1 MAQYDGAIRIDTSII
16 TKNVKP
22 KVQEIAK
29 SLEEI
34 GKDAEKAREK
44 LELLDKAGVS
54 HASEEYKAAQAE
66 LQKYVDSYK
75 DSMYK
80 IAEYG
85 QGVSDSLQ
93 FDTSKIDAAR
103 EKLQSMDASG
113 IDHSSKEYK
122 EAERDLNHVIDAYER
137 YREVIDEFDSYTK
150 TAFDGF
156 KKLRD
161 ETEKYINTSDTQAES
176 TDEVSQHLNIL
187 RIDVEEYAKALKEL
201 HNQGKFFGDEEYD
214 KIYLAW
220 KNATDAVKAYQ
231 AELNKKTESGQA
243 KIAQQEAKAAEK
255 REAAQRR
262 AEEQEAKGRQKE
274 IENQAKLEAKEAER
288 KAKEEARINAIQAKE
303 EAKRAKEI
311 AAIQA
316 QEQEEQ
322 RLAVIRENAVAG
334 NQRIVETV
342 ERIKQIEQEIAD
354 LKTAGVTEGYQ
365 DYDSRIQEL
374 SRLKQEVKDYNAN
387 IGQVKEN
394 YKKLGNTVKQS
405 FEKINKSAKKS
416 TGFLS
421 TMVSR
426 FKGLALSL
434 LIFNQISKAFNAFTS
449 SIKEGFGNLYNE
461 VGEFKRTAD
470 GLKASMLTLKNSFA
484 AAFRPL
490 VEMAI
495 PYIQKAVE
503 WLTVLMDKLGQF
515 IALAMGQKTYTR
527 AVKQTAA
534 ALEDAGKAAKGY
546 LSPLDEINQFT
557 PKEDRGGSGVSGTM
571 FEEIPV
577 DGKLPGIFEKIA
589 KYAESIKDIFAQGF
603 WDSLGNWEYRWESI
617 KGSLKSI
624 KDSLVDIWTDS
635 TVLKGADNWAKSVA
649 YMLGS
654 LTGTVASIGLTIGSN
669 FIGGISLYLEQNKER
684 IKEYLVSMFD
694 IWAEINA
701 VFSELF
707 QSIGYVF
714 EAFAPEQGQQL
725 TANIIGIFTDA
736 FMGITEL
743 ASKLFRDISNIII
756 QPFVDNKEKFRTA
769 LEGLLSVLSEVTG
782 TIKQGID
789 DTFAKLSEIYD
800 RHFKPFF
807 DSIADGLSD
816 TVGKFMD
823 FWNESVQP
831 ILEEWAAGFDK
842 LWKEHIQP
850 ALDKFVEMLGDAAD
864 FLKAVWE
871 NVLKPFIDWLIEN
884 VLPVVLPIIDGIVK
898 ALGAAFGTIADI
910 AGGIMD
916 IIGGILEFL
925 TGVFTGDWKK
935 AWDGI
940 VKIFDGVGGAI
951 KGIVNGIL
959 GFVESLANG
968 VVNAINTVIR
978 ALNRLSFDIPSWV
991 PLIGGNHFGFN
1002 IPELSRVSIP
1012 RLATGTVVPPN
1023 NEFLA
1028 VLGDNKREPEV
1039 VSPIST
1045 IKQAVMEAIA
1055 EAGGTGSGKPVN
1067 ITLQVSLDRKVLGQT
1082 MVDWGKLQQMATGN
1096 NPYSLGTT

>member
-1 MAQYDGAIRIDTSII
+1 MAQYDGSIRIN
-16 TKNVKP
+16 TKIDSKEASAQMMTLENRIVKTADKIASLRSKMDSLKDAKIP
-22 KVQEIAK
+22 TTEYQEISAQISK
-29 SLEEI
+29 AEAEFNKLMEKQEQMQSE
-34 GKDAEKAREK
+34 GKDNGAAWDRLNAKMEEVGNTIRYAKGEMQDLVDTGKAFVP
-44 LELLDKAGVS
+44 G
-54 HASEEYKAAQAE
+54 
-66 LQKYVDSYK
+66 
-75 DSMYK
+75 
-80 IAEYG
+80 
-85 QGVSDSLQ
+85 
-93 FDTSKIDAAR
+93 TS
-103 EKLQSMDASG
+103 
-113 IDHSSKEYK
+113 
-122 EAERDLNHVIDAYER
+122 
-137 YREVIDEFDSYTK
+137 T
-150 TAFDGF
+150 
-156 KKLRD
+156 
-161 ETEKYINTSDTQAES
+161 
-176 TDEVSQHLNIL
+176 
-187 RIDVEEYAKALKEL
+187 EEYANLGQQLQYAESDMSAL
-201 HNQGKFFGDEEYD
+201 NQRHDEM
-214 KIYLAW
+214 I
-220 KNATDAVKAYQ
+220 
-231 AELNKKTESGQA
+231 A
-243 KIAQQEAKAAEK
+243 KQRKAAD
-255 REAAQRR
+255 
-262 AEEQEAKGRQKE
+262 G
-274 IENQAKLEAKEAER
+274 
-288 KAKEEARINAIQAKE
+288 
-303 EAKRAKEI
+303 
-311 AAIQA
+311 
-316 QEQEEQ
+316 
-322 RLAVIRENAVAG
+322 
-334 NQRIVETV
+334 
-342 ERIKQIEQEIAD
+342 
-354 LKTAGVTEGYQ
+354 
-365 DYDSRIQEL
+365 
-374 SRLKQEVKDYNAN
+374 
-387 IGQVKEN
+387 
-394 YKKLGNTVKQS
+394 YKKLGDTAKQS

-416 TGFLS
+416 NGFLS
-421 TMVSR
+421 TMASR

-434 LIFNQISKAFNAFTS
+434 LIFNQISKAFNAFTR

-461 VGEFKRTAD
+461 VGAFRSAID
-470 GLKASMLTLKNSFA
+470 GLKASSLTLKNSFA

-490 VEMAI
+490 VETAI

-503 WLTVLMDKLGQF
+503 WLTLLMDRLGQF

-534 ALEDAGKAAKGY
+534 VLKEAGKAAKGY
-546 LSPLDEINQFT
+546 LNPLDEINQFT
-557 PKEDRGGSGVSGTM
+557 PKEDSGDTGASGTM
-571 FEEIPV
+571 FEEVPV

-589 KYAESIKDIFAQGF
+589 EYTKSIKDIFSQGF
-603 WDSLGNWEYRWESI
+603 WDGLGNWEYRWDSI
-617 KGSLKSI
+617 KNSLKSI
-624 KDSLVDIWTDS
+624 KDSLANIWTEPA
-635 TVLKGADNWAKSVA
+635 VLNGADTWAKSVA

-684 IKEYLVSMFD
+684 IKGFLVSMFD
-694 IWAEINA
+694 IWTEINGI
-701 VFSELF
+701 FSELF

-714 EAFAPEQGQQL
+714 EAFASGQGQQL
-725 TANIIGIFTDA
+725 TANIIGIFSNA
-736 FMGITEL
+736 FMGVMEL

-1023 NEFLA
+1023 REFMA

-1039 VSPIST
+1039 VSPLST
-1045 IKQAVMEAIA
+1045 MKQAVLEAIA
-1055 EAGGTGSGKPVN
+1055 EAGGIGEKEITIKVPVYIGDKQVYEATVKYGK
-1067 ITLQVSLDRKVLGQT
+1067 T
-1082 MVDWGKLQQMATGN
+1082 QQMSTGK
-1096 NPYSLGTT
+1096 NPFLLGTT

>member
-1 MAQYDGAIRIDTSII
+1 MAQYDGSIRIN
-16 TKNVKP
+16 TKIDSKEASAQMMTLENRIVKTADKIASLRSKMDSLKDAKIP
-22 KVQEIAK
+22 TTEYQEISAQISK
-29 SLEEI
+29 AEAEFNKLMEKQEQMQSE
-34 GKDAEKAREK
+34 GKDNGAAWDRLNAKMEEVGNTIRYAKGEMQDLVDTGKAFVP
-44 LELLDKAGVS
+44 G
-54 HASEEYKAAQAE
+54 
-66 LQKYVDSYK
+66 
-75 DSMYK
+75 
-80 IAEYG
+80 
-85 QGVSDSLQ
+85 
-93 FDTSKIDAAR
+93 TS
-103 EKLQSMDASG
+103 
-113 IDHSSKEYK
+113 
-122 EAERDLNHVIDAYER
+122 
-137 YREVIDEFDSYTK
+137 T
-150 TAFDGF
+150 
-156 KKLRD
+156 
-161 ETEKYINTSDTQAES
+161 
-176 TDEVSQHLNIL
+176 
-187 RIDVEEYAKALKEL
+187 EEYANLGQQLQYAESDMSAL
-201 HNQGKFFGDEEYD
+201 NQRHDEM
-214 KIYLAW
+214 I
-220 KNATDAVKAYQ
+220 
-231 AELNKKTESGQA
+231 A
-243 KIAQQEAKAAEK
+243 KQRKAAD
-255 REAAQRR
+255 
-262 AEEQEAKGRQKE
+262 G
-274 IENQAKLEAKEAER
+274 
-288 KAKEEARINAIQAKE
+288 
-303 EAKRAKEI
+303 
-311 AAIQA
+311 
-316 QEQEEQ
+316 
-322 RLAVIRENAVAG
+322 
-334 NQRIVETV
+334 
-342 ERIKQIEQEIAD
+342 
-354 LKTAGVTEGYQ
+354 
-365 DYDSRIQEL
+365 
-374 SRLKQEVKDYNAN
+374 
-387 IGQVKEN
+387 
-394 YKKLGNTVKQS
+394 YKKLGDTAKQS

-416 TGFLS
+416 NGFLS
-421 TMVSR
+421 TMASR

-434 LIFNQISKAFNAFTS
+434 LIFNQISKAFNAFTR

-461 VGEFKRTAD
+461 VGAFRSAID
-470 GLKASMLTLKNSFA
+470 GLKASSLTLKNSFA

-490 VEMAI
+490 VETAI

-503 WLTVLMDKLGQF
+503 WLTLLMDRLGQF

-534 ALEDAGKAAKGY
+534 ALKEAGKAAKGY
-546 LSPLDEINQFT
+546 LNPLDEINQFT
-557 PKEDRGGSGVSGTM
+557 PKEDSGDTGASGTM
-571 FEEIPV
+571 FEEVPV

-589 KYAESIKDIFAQGF
+589 EYAKSIKDIFSQGF
-603 WDSLGNWEYRWESI
+603 WDGLGNWEYRWDSI
-617 KGSLKSI
+617 KNSLKSI
-624 KDSLVDIWTDS
+624 KDSLANIWTDPA
-635 TVLKGADNWAKSVA
+635 VLNGADTWAKSVA

-684 IKEYLVSMFD
+684 IKGFLVSMFD
-694 IWAEINA
+694 IWTEINGI
-701 VFSELF
+701 FSELF

-714 EAFAPEQGQQL
+714 EAFASGKGQQL
-725 TANIIGIFTDA
+725 TANIIGIFSNA
-736 FMGITEL
+736 FMGVMEL

-1023 NEFLA
+1023 REFMA

-1039 VSPIST
+1039 VSPLST
-1045 IKQAVMEAIA
+1045 MKQAVLEAIA
-1055 EAGGTGSGKPVN
+1055 EAGGIGEKEITIKVPVYIGDKQVYEATVKYGK
-1067 ITLQVSLDRKVLGQT
+1067 T
-1082 MVDWGKLQQMATGN
+1082 QQMSTGK
-1096 NPYSLGTT
+1096 NPFLLGTT

>member
-1 MAQYDGAIRIDTSII
+1 MAQYDGSIRIDTSII
-16 TKNVKP
+16 TKNVRP
-22 KVQEIAK
+22 KVQEIVK

-44 LELLDKAGVS
+44 LDLLDKGGVS
-54 HASEEYKAAQAE
+54 HSSKEYKEAQAE
-66 LQKYVDSYK
+66 LQKYVDAYK
-75 DSMYK
+75 SSMYK

-85 QGVSDSLQ
+85 RGVSDSLQ
-93 FDTSKIDAAR
+93 LDTSKIDGAR

-122 EAERDLNHVIDAYER
+122 EAERDLNHLIDSYEQ
-137 YREVIDEFDSYTK
+137 YQEIISEFDSYTK
-150 TAFDGF
+150 NAFDGF
-156 KKLRD
+156 KKLQG
-161 ETEKYINTSDTQAES
+161 EAEKYVNTSDTQAES
-176 TDEVSQHLNIL
+176 TDKVSQHINIL
-187 RIDVEEYAKALKEL
+187 RADVEEYAKSLKEL
-201 HNQGKFFGDEEYD
+201 QSQGKFFGDEEYD
-214 KIYLAW
+214 KLYLYW
-220 KNATDAVKAYQ
+220 KDATDAVKAYQ
-231 AELNKKTESGQA
+231 AELNKQTESGQA
-243 KIAQQEAKAAEK
+243 KIAEQEARAAEK

-262 AEEQEAKGRQKE
+262 AEEQTEKALQKE
-274 IENQAKLEAKEAER
+274 NARVQKQVENETKLAAKEAER
-288 KAKEEARINAIQAKE
+288 QAKI
-303 EAKRAKEI
+303 EAE
-311 AAIQA
+311 AA
-316 QEQEEQ
+316 EEQ
-322 RLAVIRENAVAG
+322 RLAHIRDSAVAS
-334 NQRIVETV
+334 NQKIVQTV
-342 ERIKQIEQEIAD
+342 ERIRQLESEIAD
-354 LKTAGVTEGYQ
+354 LKKVNRTEGYS
-365 DYDSRIQEL
+365 DYEDRIREL
-374 SRLKQEVKDYNAN
+374 SQLKQEVKDYNSN
-387 IGQVKEN
+387 MGQVKEN
-394 YKKLGNTVKQS
+394 YKKLGNTAKQS

-416 TGFLS
+416 NGFLS

-557 PKEDRGGSGVSGTM
+557 PKEDSGGAGASGTM
-571 FEEIPV
+571 FEEVPV

-589 KYAESIKDIFAQGF
+589 EYAKSIKDIFSQGF
-603 WDSLGNWEYRWESI
+603 WDGLGNWEYRWDSI
-617 KGSLKSI
+617 KNSLKSI
-624 KDSLVDIWTDS
+624 KDSLANIWTDPA
-635 TVLKGADNWAKSVA
+635 VLNGADTWAKSVA

-684 IKEYLVSMFD
+684 IKGFLVSMFD
-694 IWAEINA
+694 IWTEINGI
-701 VFSELF
+701 FSELF

-714 EAFAPEQGQQL
+714 EAFASGQGQQL
-725 TANIIGIFTDA
+725 TANIIGIFSNA
-736 FMGITEL
+736 FMGVMEL

-1023 NEFLA
+1023 REFMA

-1039 VSPIST
+1039 VSPLST
-1045 IKQAVMEAIA
+1045 MKQAVLEAIA
-1055 EAGGTGSGKPVN
+1055 EAGGIGEKEITIKVPVYIGDKQVYEATVKYGK
-1067 ITLQVSLDRKVLGQT
+1067 T
-1082 MVDWGKLQQMATGN
+1082 QQMSTGK
-1096 NPYSLGTT
+1096 NPFLLGTT